1 MTLLSLS
8 VAPLL
13 PASVCRFV
21 CVCFF
26 LFFFRVGG
34 VGGGGGHFFSLCV
47 RAAYWRSSGAENGA
61 LYNLLTLWSLFA
73 AIVGHS
79 EWYLRA
85 LKSNQM
91 TFFLLFKRAWGCV
104 VKGG

>member
-1 MTLLSLS
+1 M
-8 VAPLL
+8 
-13 PASVCRFV
+13 
-21 CVCFF
+21 CFF
-26 LFFFRVGG
+26 LFFFPELVGG
-34 VGGGGGHFFSLCV
+34 AFFFFSVCV